1 MNMGQLFKGQSPKGR
16 SLRGSGGAARARRS
30 SQSVANQL
38 SAPSRVFQELKI
50 DRESILPAYLQIA
63 SHARDKM
70 LAGALKIGDRLPPNR
85 RLAQSLGVNRTTVTT
100 AYAELE
106 ADGLITS
113 QVGRGTFVAALP
125 AAHTRP
131 SSVRAESGASLGAAS
146 AGPSPASPSLMNWGA
161 ILLPVQRDRWL
172 SGLLHSA
179 SARDV

>member
-1 MNMGQLFKGQSPKGR
+1 TTGQLSRGQSSKGQSSKAQSPKGR
-16 SLRGSGGAARARRS
+16 SPRRSSRTAQARRS

-38 SAPSRVFQELKI
+38 SAPSGVFQELKI

-70 LAGALKIGDRLPPNR
+70 LAGALKIGERLPPNR
-85 RLAQSLGVNRTTVTT
+85 RLAQSLGVHRTTVTT

-131 SSVRAESGASLGAAS
+131 ASVRAGSGASLAGVS
-146 AGPSPASPSLMNWGA
+146 AGLSPMN
-161 ILLPVQRDRWL
+161 P
-172 SGLLHSA
+172 
-179 SARDV
+179 